1 MKLIRTFLLAFA
13 ILLAVGCAK
22 EYDDTAIKDRV
33 NELEE
38 LIQEN
43 ANAIRKLGSK
53 LDEAVVKGMTVS
65 VTPVTGGNRFTF
77 SDGTVVTVMDGVE
90 GDQGPQGQPGDDGAD
105 AVVTVKDS
113 ADGSSYIITMNG
125 KEYTIRK
132 GQFFSLKLDVTEL
145 AMTPGESEVLS
156 YTLTDAD
163 ETTEVFVNACSGY
176 TAEVDMTASK
186 VTVTAPAELPD
197 NGFVIIT
204 ARKNSTGEESSQ
216 YIGFLKGKLT
226 VTADAETVAADG
238 GTVTLTINAD
248 CDYVVVIP
256 ENCTWIEQVDK
267 KSITTSYVYLQVAKN
282 RSRSPRSAIVAI
294 SSSSGDKLVMI
305 SQKGSDAA
313 MVPVVSIDIEDG
325 ASITSKDYYRNI
337 SLKITEGD
345 DCLLE
350 ATGRAK
356 GRGNAT
362 WINYPKK
369 PYKVKF
375 DSKQSVFGFPANK
388 DWVLL
393 AEYCDK
399 SFLRTAYLHELS
411 RLADVAYPINYRH
424 VQLYMNDQYMGLY
437 VWADQVEKKTNR
449 VDIADDGFLFENDNH
464 YYNEPLNFKTSRNGY
479 YYTFKYPDPEDGEI
493 ASGDENYNF
502 IKGFMND
509 FETALYGSDFKDPEN
524 GYRKFIDPR
533 SFAKWFLVQELI
545 GNLDTNM
552 YYVLKSRQDKLV
564 IGPLWDAEWSL
575 GLAYTTP
582 GSGWAEPP
590 TQPDSEQAIW
600 SEWKYFGRLFE
611 DPYFVGIVKEEWEK
625 LRPLLP
631 AFRNKMADIADSI
644 SEDQKQNF
652 EKWDILDKIVSVEL
666 VCNYTWE
673 AEVEYAADFF
683 DKRVDYLTKT
693 LQQMSAE

>member
-1 MKLIRTFLLAFA
+1 M
-13 ILLAVGCAK
+13 
-22 EYDDTAIKDRV
+22 
-33 NELEE
+33 
-38 LIQEN
+38 
-43 ANAIRKLGSK
+43 
-53 LDEAVVKGMTVS
+53 
-65 VTPVTGGNRFTF
+65 
-77 SDGTVVTVMDGVE
+77 
-90 GDQGPQGQPGDDGAD
+90 
-105 AVVTVKDS
+105 
-113 ADGSSYIITMNG
+113 
-125 KEYTIRK
+125 
-132 GQFFSLKLDVTEL
+132 
-145 AMTPGESEVLS
+145 
-156 YTLTDAD
+156 
-163 ETTEVFVNACSGY
+163 
-176 TAEVDMTASK
+176 
-186 VTVTAPAELPD
+186 
-197 NGFVIIT
+197 
-204 ARKNSTGEESSQ
+204 
-216 YIGFLKGKLT
+216 
-226 VTADAETVAADG
+226 
-238 GTVTLTINAD
+238 
-248 CDYVVVIP
+248 
-256 ENCTWIEQVDK
+256 
-267 KSITTSYVYLQVAKN
+267 
-282 RSRSPRSAIVAI
+282 
-294 SSSSGDKLVMI
+294 
-305 SQKGSDAA
+305 
-313 MVPVVSIDIEDG
+313 
-325 ASITSKDYYRNI
+325 
-337 SLKITEGD
+337 
-345 DCLLE
+345 
-350 ATGRAK
+350 
-356 GRGNAT
+356 
-362 WINYPKK
+362 
-369 PYKVKF
+369 
-375 DSKQSVFGFPANK
+375 
-388 DWVLL
+388 LL

-509 FETALYGSDFKDPEN
+509 FEAALYGSDFKDPEN

>member
-1 MKLIRTFLLAFA
+1 MNHIRTLSVVLA
-13 ILLAVGCAK
+13 LVLAAGCAK
-22 EYDDTAIKDRV
+22 EYDDSAIKDRLDT
-33 NELEE
+33 LEE
-38 LIQEN
+38 QVQEN
-43 ANAIRKLGSK
+43 ANALKKLQGK
-53 LDEAVVKGMTVS
+53 LDEVSDKGLTLS
-65 VTPVTGGNRFTF
+65 VDPVAGGKTLTF
-77 SDGTVVTVMDGVE
+77 SDGTVITVMDGTD
-90 GDQGPQGQPGDDGAD
+90 GPQGSQGPQGDDGSD
-105 AVVTVKDS
+105 AVVTITES
-113 ADGSSYIITMNG
+113 SDGLSYVITMDG
-125 KEYTIRK
+125 KEYIVGKTLS
-132 GQFFSLKLDVTEL
+132 FSLKVSVSEL
-145 AMTPGESEVLS
+145 SMNPGESKDITYVL
-156 YTLTDAD
+156 TGAD
-163 ETTEVFVNACSGY
+163 ETVEVFVNACSGY
-176 TAEVDMTASK
+176 SAVVDAAGSK

-267 KSITTSYVYLQVAKN
+267 KSMTTSYVYLQVAKN

-509 FETALYGSDFKDPEN
+509 FEAALYGSDFKDPEN